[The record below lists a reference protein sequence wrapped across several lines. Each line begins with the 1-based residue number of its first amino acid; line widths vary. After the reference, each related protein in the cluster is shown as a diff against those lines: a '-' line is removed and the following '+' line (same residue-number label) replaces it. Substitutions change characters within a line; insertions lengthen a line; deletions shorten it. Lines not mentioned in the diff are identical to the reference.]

1 MPPGVNSCNL
11 QAAVTQRKDG
21 TVARCDKFAAVMV
34 VSACPFCNKSVF
46 TRALSHETGN
56 RKRYRPRPAF
66 VALPKSDRQNTK
78 GSRHTGD
85 HSPCVQ
91 SANFD
96 ADRDNTAEGAQQPL
110 RGPEEASTP
119 AWDVVGLGQPMV
131 DFSASVEDDLL
142 VRLGIVKGS
151 RR

>member
-1 MPPGVNSCNL
+1 MPPEQLHL
-11 QAAVTQRKDG
+11 QAADPQHKDG
-21 TVARCDKFAAVMV
+21 TVARCDKRAEVMV
-34 VSACPFCNKSVF
+34 VSACPLCNKSVL
-46 TRALSHETGN
+46 TRALSYESGN
-56 RKRYRPRPAF
+56 RTRFRPRPAF
-66 VALPKSDRQNTK
+66 VALPIPDRRVTK
-78 GSRHTGD
+78 GSRHTGG
-85 HSPCVQ
+85 HSLCVQ
-91 SANFD
+91 SATFD
-96 ADRDNTAEGAQQPL
+96 SDCDNIAEGAQQPL

>member
-1 MPPGVNSCNL
+1 
-11 QAAVTQRKDG
+11 
-21 TVARCDKFAAVMV
+21 MV
-34 VSACPFCNKSVF
+34 VSACPSCNKSVL
-46 TRALSHETGN
+46 TRALSYESGN
-56 RKRYRPRPAF
+56 RKRFRPRPAF
-66 VALPKSDRQNTK
+66 VALPKPDRRSSK
-78 GSRHTGD
+78 GTRHTGD
-85 HSPCVQ
+85 HSLCVQ
-91 SANFD
+91 SANFYS
-96 ADRDNTAEGAQQPL
+96 DRDSTAEGAQQPL